1 MSIFSREF
9 FGKKSRDQKWNLHNF
24 WNLISDYWNL
34 IPDYY
39 AIFGNPEIFSAMAMC
54 ICGTLCV
61 LEIFPVLWGYGWI
74 EQWHQT
80 KKKSLHNLDFMQCSH
95 RRDFSNFAQNFA
107 PYYWKIDTFE
117 MCDIFCAGSWD
128 DSIIGLLTI
137 FQLEQRTKDA
147 SAFV

>member
-1 MSIFSREF
+1 M
-9 FGKKSRDQKWNLHNF
+9 
-24 WNLISDYWNL
+24 
-34 IPDYY
+34 IPDFY
-39 AIFGNPEIFSAMAMC
+39 AIPGNPEIFSAMAMC

-61 LEIFPVLWGYGWI
+61 LVIFPVNTVTTSRNKETIIAYFGIHAVFAQARLFNFC
-74 EQWHQT
+74 T
-80 KKKSLHNLDFMQCSH
+80 
-95 RRDFSNFAQNFA
+95 NFATC
-107 PYYWKIDTFE
+107 YWKIDTFE